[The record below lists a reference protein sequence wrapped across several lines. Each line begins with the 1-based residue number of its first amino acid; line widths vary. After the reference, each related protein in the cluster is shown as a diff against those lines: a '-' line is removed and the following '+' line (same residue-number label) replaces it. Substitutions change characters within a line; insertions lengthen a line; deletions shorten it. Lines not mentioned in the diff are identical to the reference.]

1 MNSDPS
7 KPKYICGID
16 LGTTNTT
23 LASVAIG
30 DDTRTIRDLSI
41 PQLTKPGTLLER
53 ASLPSFIYLPHAD
66 EMADGS
72 MALPWNS
79 SMEFMVGDGARTRGA
94 EVPLRLVSSAK
105 SWLGHAGV
113 DRRSPILPQHAPPD
127 VSKLSPIEASTAY
140 LQHVV
145 EAWNTQHPDSRLEEQ
160 LVYLTVPASFD
171 AAAKDLTIEAAARA
185 GLTQVNLLEEPQAAF
200 YAWLHRTS
208 ESWRDIVK
216 AGDRI
221 LVCDVGGGTT
231 DFSLIEVI
239 DQNGDLTLE
248 RIAVGDHILLGGDNM
263 DLTLAHHLLGKFTAA
278 GKKLDANQQRSLVQA
293 ARQAKEKLL
302 SNPELQSESIVVLG
316 RGSKLIGGKLKTE
329 LTREEIENILID
341 GFFPQCAL
349 NDIPQQQP
357 RTGFMQI
364 GLPFASEPGITKHLA
379 QFLTTHH
386 TSERGISHIL
396 LNGGVFNSEV
406 LRTRLVKIVGGWFES
421 TPSLIQDSDHNQAV
435 ARGAAYLGN
444 SKVSGGMRIRA
455 GTARSYYIGIET
467 PMPSV
472 PGVKPPINA
481 LCVVPFGMEE
491 GSHAT
496 VPGGELGLVVGQD
509 VEFRFLNSS
518 TRKDDAIGTMLDSFT
533 WPDHLTEGSPIR
545 MTLSADELDAGSVVP
560 VRLEV
565 HVTEIGTVEI
575 WAVNQTSEK
584 RWRLEFNVR
593 ESGTE

>member
-1 MNSDPS
+1 MSDEAS
-7 KPKYICGID
+7 HQKYICGID

-23 LASVAIG
+23 LASVAIE
-30 DDTRTIRDLSI
+30 DDAQSISDLSI

-53 ASLPSFIYLPHAD
+53 SSLPSFIYLPHAD
-66 EMADGS
+66 EMADGAI
-72 MALPWNS
+72 ALPWNQGI
-79 SMEFMVGDGARTRGA
+79 EFMVGDGARTRGA

-105 SWLGHAGV
+105 SWLGHDGV

-127 VSKLSPIEASTAY
+127 VPKVSPIEASTAY
-140 LQHVV
+140 LQHIV
-145 EAWNTQHPDSRLEEQ
+145 EAWNSQNPDFKLEEQ
-160 LVYLTVPASFD
+160 VVYLTVPASFD

-200 YAWLHRTS
+200 YAWLHRAN
-208 ESWRDIVK
+208 ESWRDTVK

-239 DQNGDLTLE
+239 DQDGELTLE

-263 DLTLAHHLLGKFTAA
+263 DLTLAHHLLGKFTAE

-302 SNPELQSESIVVLG
+302 SNPELESEPIVVLG

-329 LTREEIENILID
+329 LTREEIEKILID
-341 GFFPQCAL
+341 GFFPHCGL
-349 NDIPQQQP
+349 SDVPQQQP
-357 RTGFMQI
+357 RAGFMQI
-364 GLPFASEPGITKHLA
+364 GLPFASEPGVTRHLA
-379 QFLTTHH
+379 QFLMRHQTA
-386 TSERGISHIL
+386 ERGISHIL

-406 LRTRLVKIVGGWFES
+406 LRQRLVGIVGGWFSNEL
-421 TPSLIQDSDHNQAV
+421 SLIEDSDHNQAV
-435 ARGAAYLGN
+435 ARGAAYLGATKIN
-444 SKVSGGMRIRA
+444 GGMRIRA

-491 GSHAT
+491 GSTAQ
-496 VPGGELGLVVGQD
+496 VPGGELGLVVGQS
-509 VEFRFLNSS
+509 VEFRFLSSS
-518 TRKDDAIGTMLDSFT
+518 TRKEDVIGTMLDSYT

-545 MTLSADELDAGSVVP
+545 MSLSADDLEAGSIVP

-565 HVTEIGTVEI
+565 HV
-575 WAVNQTSEK
+575 
-584 RWRLEFNVR
+584 
-593 ESGTE
+593 